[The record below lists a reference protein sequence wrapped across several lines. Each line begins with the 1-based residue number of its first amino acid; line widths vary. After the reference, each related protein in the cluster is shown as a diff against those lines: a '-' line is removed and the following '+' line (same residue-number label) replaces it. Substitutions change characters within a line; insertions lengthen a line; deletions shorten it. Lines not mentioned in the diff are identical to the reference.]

1 METGREDV
9 FFRISFSYRG
19 SSLSPLTCNTQKP
32 FKLSEQ
38 QQRDVSEAQVLNCCS
53 LNY

>member
-19 SSLSPLTCNTQKP
+19 SSFSPLTCNTQKP